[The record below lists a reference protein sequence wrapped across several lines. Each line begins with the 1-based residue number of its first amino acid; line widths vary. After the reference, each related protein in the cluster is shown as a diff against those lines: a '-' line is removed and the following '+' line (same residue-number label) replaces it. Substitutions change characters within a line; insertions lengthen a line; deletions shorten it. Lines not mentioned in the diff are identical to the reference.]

1 MVLGCGHVG
10 WGLIAY
16 REPLRELVRGGV
28 VGSVGDGIFDTDHDR
43 GPRAAAFWFLFAAP
57 LTVLSGYLAE
67 AALRAGDDRAVSVA
81 GRSTLGL
88 GVVGTAVMPRSG
100 FPAALPVGYWLVRR
114 GRELRAA

>member
-1 MVLGCGHVG
+1 MGAAGRRLASPGYALMVLGCGHVG

-16 REPLRELVRGGV
+16 REPLRELV
-28 VGSVGDGIFDTDHDR
+28 
-43 GPRAAAFWFLFAAP
+43 
-57 LTVLSGYLAE
+57 
-67 AALRAGDDRAVSVA
+67 RAGDDRAVSVA

-100 FPAALPVGYWLVRR
+100 FAAALPVGYWLVRR